1 LPVKCGRCECWGCCA
16 KACGRYPGPGECT
29 RKSQCVEIVMLYRPS
44 RCMTCSRRLARREGY
59 SSGDHQ
65 SHERDRIL
73 SVPVKVGTHR
83 EPRRR
88 HPVALAPASRQNPF
102 LGIACG
108 ALSEPCAQY
117 CRSIQPHWPGCLGCG
132 SCWVSCAKASVGSS
146 TVAMIRVLKMMI
158 VAAM

>member
-1 LPVKCGRCECWGCCA
+1 LPVKCERCECWGCCA
-16 KACGRYPGPGECT
+16 KACGRYPECT
-29 RKSQCVEIVMLYRPS
+29 RKSQCVGIVMLYRPS

-65 SHERDRIL
+65 SHERDRLL
-73 SVPVKVGTHR
+73 SLPVKVGTRR

-102 LGIACG
+102 LEIACG
-108 ALSEPCAQY
+108 ALSEPGAQY

-132 SCWVSCAKASVGSS
+132 SCRVSCAKASVGSS